1 MSLSRCKIS
10 VAHIGVL
17 GTGQADLH
25 AAATGRHGD
34 DFIALAAALGAG
46 CHGRRHGLCG
56 SSRIAALAVLLGL
69 PIPLD
74 RLGAVLRYQTDHDE
88 AERATSCGP
97 RTSRLMVKVLAKESA
112 SLRTIAL
119 SKRAKLAGINR
130 SAARSPDWC
139 GIASLSFRLCGLA
152 NPLGPPEVKTRTL
165 LVETRPTSAQIV
177 GRSLDARNRFSL
189 HEERIRSWRIEKIPQ
204 QSIIPT

>member
-1 MSLSRCKIS
+1 
-10 VAHIGVL
+10 
-17 GTGQADLH
+17 
-25 AAATGRHGD
+25 
-34 DFIALAAALGAG
+34 
-46 CHGRRHGLCG
+46 
-56 SSRIAALAVLLGL
+56 L

-177 GRSLDARNRFSL
+177 GRSMQEIDSVSTKKESD
-189 HEERIRSWRIEKIPQ
+189 HGE
-204 QSIIPT
+204 

>member
-1 MSLSRCKIS
+1 
-10 VAHIGVL
+10 
-17 GTGQADLH
+17 
-25 AAATGRHGD
+25 
-34 DFIALAAALGAG
+34 
-46 CHGRRHGLCG
+46 
-56 SSRIAALAVLLGL
+56 L

-189 HEERIRSWRIEKIPQ
+189 LEERIRSWRIEKIPQ

>member
-1 MSLSRCKIS
+1 
-10 VAHIGVL
+10 
-17 GTGQADLH
+17 
-25 AAATGRHGD
+25 
-34 DFIALAAALGAG
+34 
-46 CHGRRHGLCG
+46 
-56 SSRIAALAVLLGL
+56 L

-112 SLRTIAL
+112 SLRTTAL

-139 GIASLSFRLCGLA
+139 GIASLFFGSVAWQIRWGRRKSKPAPCWSRLDQ
-152 NPLGPPEVKTRTL
+152 
-165 LVETRPTSAQIV
+165 RPR
-177 GRSLDARNRFSL
+177 RSRGVR
-189 HEERIRSWRIEKIPQ
+189 
-204 QSIIPT
+204 

>member
-1 MSLSRCKIS
+1 M
-10 VAHIGVL
+10 L
-17 GTGQADLH
+17 GIGQADLH
-25 AAATGRHGD
+25 TAATGRHGD

-46 CHGRRHGLCG
+46 GAMDEDTAYVEAVG
-56 SSRIAALAVLLGL
+56 SQRALSSLQYLGL
-69 PIPLD
+69 PVPLD

-112 SLRTIAL
+112 RLRTVAL

-130 SAARSPDWC
+130 SPARSPDWC

-177 GRSLDARNRFSL
+177 GRSVDARNRFSL
-189 HEERIRSWRIEKIPQ
+189 LEERIRSWRIEKIPQ